1 MPQTVLRF
9 NGSSSH
15 GSAPRHGLNGLG
27 RRWEAAL
34 AALDAGIDT
43 TGSGDTV
50 EENGGIRV
58 RRAVPMPHRK
68 PTPLQTARWNA
79 VQKAK
84 RRGLSIRDIAQGSDP
99 GEEPPRS
106 CGSGTLSGMERARFE
121 GLVAEALDG
130 IPDEIGGRL
139 DNVDV
144 VVDDWPSQG
153 QLLGSGIDEGEYLLG
168 LYEGLPLTERDDYNM
183 VLPDK
188 ITLFQGAIQAIC
200 SNDEEIV
207 REIRDTL
214 IHEVGHHFGIDDDRL
229 YEMGL

>member
-1 MPQTVLRF
+1 MNL
-9 NGSSSH
+9 
-15 GSAPRHGLNGLG
+15 
-27 RRWEAAL
+27 
-34 AALDAGIDT
+34 
-43 TGSGDTV
+43 
-50 EENGGIRV
+50 
-58 RRAVPMPHRK
+58 
-68 PTPLQTARWNA
+68 
-79 VQKAK
+79 
-84 RRGLSIRDIAQGSDP
+84 

-106 CGSGTLSGMERARFE
+106 CVSGTLSRMERARFE

-130 IPDEIGGRL
+130 IPDEIGSQL

-153 QLLGSGIDEGEYLLG
+153 QLIGSGINEGEYLLG

-188 ITLFQGAIQAIC
+188 ITLFQGPIEAIC

-207 REIRDTL
+207 QEVRDTL

>member
-1 MPQTVLRF
+1 
-9 NGSSSH
+9 
-15 GSAPRHGLNGLG
+15 
-27 RRWEAAL
+27 
-34 AALDAGIDT
+34 
-43 TGSGDTV
+43 
-50 EENGGIRV
+50 
-58 RRAVPMPHRK
+58 
-68 PTPLQTARWNA
+68 
-79 VQKAK
+79 
-84 RRGLSIRDIAQGSDP
+84 
-99 GEEPPRS
+99 
-106 CGSGTLSGMERARFE
+106 MERARFE
-121 GLVAEALDG
+121 GLVAEALDS
-130 IPDEIGGRL
+130 IPDELGDRI

-153 QLLGSGIDEGEYLLG
+153 QLIGSGIDEGEYLLG

-229 YEMGL
+229 YEMEL

>member
-1 MPQTVLRF
+1 MTPAT
-9 NGSSSH
+9 
-15 GSAPRHGLNGLG
+15 GLTSEG
-27 RRWEAAL
+27 
-34 AALDAGIDT
+34 
-43 TGSGDTV
+43 
-50 EENGGIRV
+50 
-58 RRAVPMPHRK
+58 AVN
-68 PTPLQTARWNA
+68 L
-79 VQKAK
+79 
-84 RRGLSIRDIAQGSDP
+84 
-99 GEEPPRS
+99 GEEPPRL
-106 CGSGTLSGMERARFE
+106 CGSGTLSRMERVRFE
-121 GLVAEALDG
+121 RLVAEALDG

-153 QLLGSGIDEGEYLLG
+153 QLIGSGIDEGEYLLG

-188 ITLFQGAIQAIC
+188 ITLFQGPIEAIC

-207 REIRDTL
+207 QEVRDTL